1 MMSCIV
7 SAIHLSLF
15 LNKHCIIIFDI
26 IEISINR
33 NLPCAYIYVYYWRET
48 RRVCL
53 KNLKLTR
60 LMG

>member
-1 MMSCIV
+1 MMTCIV
-7 SAIHLSLF
+7 SVIHLFLF
-15 LNKHCIIIFDI
+15 LNKYCIIIFEI
-26 IEISINR
+26 IEIGINR
-33 NLPCAYIYVYYWRET
+33 NLPCSYIYVYYRRET